1 MEPVVLFAAD
11 FRDYD
16 GGSGAL
22 SVLSSGKQVYLAD
35 SQTPGQKIS
44 VEYLRAG
51 ADAGNGGLF
60 GDHGCTVR
68 TVLLDICD
76 GDTGGVSA
84 IGESKGGKYAGNQK
98 SK

>member
-11 FRDYD
+11 FRDCD
-16 GGSGAL
+16 GGSNAL
-22 SVLSSGKQVYLAD
+22 LVLQSGQQDYFAD
-35 SQTPGQKIS
+35 SQTAGQKIS
-44 VEYLRAG
+44 VENLRAG

-84 IGESKGGKYAGNQK
+84 IGRKC
-98 SK
+98 